1 MPSCRSATVQFNHGI
16 GHRRPHDHALGRV
29 LRSGMAVWP
38 VGGIDMYWVA
48 GILTLLLLGYL
59 IEAMLEPERF

>member
-1 MPSCRSATVQFNHGI
+1 
-16 GHRRPHDHALGRV
+16 
-29 LRSGMAVWP
+29 MAVWP